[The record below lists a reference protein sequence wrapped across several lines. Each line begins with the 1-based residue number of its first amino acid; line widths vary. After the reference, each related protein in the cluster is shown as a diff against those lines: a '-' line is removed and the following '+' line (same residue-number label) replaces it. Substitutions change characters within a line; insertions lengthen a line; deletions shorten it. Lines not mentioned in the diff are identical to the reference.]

1 MTLRELADV
10 WGISDTVAIKERTV
24 NVNVVLHRVIP
35 SCELKHV
42 SRELLDKNV
51 ADICFNSN
59 IGFTIWVGQG
69 IG

>member
-10 WGISDTVAIKERTV
+10 WGIHETVAIKERTV

-35 SCELKHV
+35 GCELKNL
-42 SRELLDKNV
+42 SSELLDKNV
-51 ADICFNSN
+51 ADICFGSN
-59 IGFTIWVGQG
+59 KCFTIWIGKG

>member
-35 SCELKHV
+35 GCELKNL
-42 SRELLDKNV
+42 SSELLDKNV
-51 ADICFNSN
+51 ADICFDSN
-59 IGFTIWVGQG
+59 KCFTIWIGKG
-69 IG
+69 I